1 MKDKLDKNN
10 AYNNL
15 LMEIRSMA
23 ENAKKKQEDD
33 IDTEITTTMRELRQ
47 FIERLRR
54 VKEGE

>member
-1 MKDKLDKNN
+1 MKDKLDKNI

-15 LMEIRSMA
+15 LTEIGSMA
-23 ENAKKKQEDD
+23 ENAKKNQEDD